1 MKDYEISNSLDW
13 NRVRTMLIRSK
24 KSVPMFSFDVDKMIK
39 SIDKEIAVLGN
50 LEVLVRNKK
59 TQGAVDRAQSQLDMI
74 NTRIKQFNKYYMIAL
89 LSHN

>member
-1 MKDYEISNSLDW
+1 MEDYEISNSLDW

>member
-13 NRVRTMLIRSK
+13 NRVRTMLVRSK